1 MCVTHNGGA
10 VSSDSKTTK
19 IKNIFYNMGKWT
31 HILKNFVK
39 SKCWWYE
46 THFYL
51 TTNIA
56 SGQCAQGNVAL
67 WAAAEFYESVVVMS
81 SVLLYYIENVYRT
94 RQGEIWKFV
103 RNANKSDN
111 ILKYILFLH
120 IQCVFTN
127 NLCDVARVYS
137 LGPLYTVAQ
146 SLNINGARE
155 VVCLSGCIKWMQHRW
170 GRVIHRLH
178 SSSTEFYIRF

>member
-1 MCVTHNGGA
+1 MRH
-10 VSSDSKTTK
+10 
-19 IKNIFYNMGKWT
+19 IFTWQL
-31 HILKNFVK
+31 IL
-39 SKCWWYE
+39 
-46 THFYL
+46 HL
-51 TTNIA
+51 
-56 SGQCAQGNVAL
+56 GNVRRA
-67 WAAAEFYESVVVMS
+67 MS
-81 SVLLYYIENVYRT
+81 RCEQLPNFTRASWWWVRYYSKSTHRT
-94 RQGEIWKFV
+94 RQGKIWKFV

-137 LGPLYTVAQ
+137 MAYTPHILWAQ

-155 VVCLSGCIKWMQHRW
+155 VVCLSGCTKWMQHRW